1 MKGWLKMEKEKN
13 QNKKRNIFIM
23 FGIFQSLGIGVFI
36 FLVFRALNMIN
47 GSPVIGL
54 DSQIMLSIL
63 VPVFIF
69 NVEYQIYSKI

>member
-1 MKGWLKMEKEKN
+1 MEKEKN

-69 NVEYQIYSKI
+69 NVEYQIYSKT